1 MVALARVIS
10 FSQRWSAE
18 LTRSV
23 APSIST
29 DVTRAS
35 LGPTTIC
42 HASVVRAGDGGW
54 RRRISAM
61 TGVTTVLTGS
71 MTPNVDIINVVR
83 MRLILA
89 SASPRRAELL
99 RSAGFEFEV
108 QASHR
113 DEVPYPGEAAEAY
126 TLRVARDKARH
137 IADLPGSAGG
147 VVLAADTEVVKD
159 ARILGK
165 PRDPEDAAAMLR
177 LLSGTAHDV
186 LTAIVL
192 RTGDREWVD
201 VVSTRVHVVPLTDE
215 DIRWYVA
222 SGEPMGKAGAYGIQG
237 RAARFVER
245 IEGSWSAVVGLPVAA
260 VHRLL
265 RAVE

>member
-1 MVALARVIS
+1 
-10 FSQRWSAE
+10 
-18 LTRSV
+18 
-23 APSIST
+23 
-29 DVTRAS
+29 
-35 LGPTTIC
+35 
-42 HASVVRAGDGGW
+42 
-54 RRRISAM
+54 
-61 TGVTTVLTGS
+61 
-71 MTPNVDIINVVR
+71 

-99 RSAGFEFEV
+99 RSAGFTFEV
-108 QASHR
+108 QASDQ
-113 DEVPYPGEAAEAY
+113 DEVPYPGEAATDY
-126 TLRVARDKARH
+126 TLRVARDKARYV
-137 IADLPGSAGG
+137 AGLPGSAGA
-147 VVLAADTEVVKD
+147 VVLGADTEVVKD

-177 LLSGTAHDV
+177 LLSGTAHEV
-186 LTAIVL
+186 LTAVVV
-192 RTGDREWVD
+192 RAGDREWTD
-201 VVSTRVHVVPLTDE
+201 VVATRVHVVPLTDD

-237 RAARFVER
+237 RAARFIER